1 MIVFVQHYFPF
12 DDAFSY
18 DGAGV
23 SGRKELIF
31 SAIYLENDWIFP
43 AVFPKTADFFFLG
56 CSPSI
61 FVFFKG
67 SRTVHYNMNPETT
80 NDTINN

>member
-1 MIVFVQHYFPF
+1 MIVFVQNYFPF

-23 SGRKELIF
+23 SGRKELTF

-56 CSPSI
+56 GGLFTLHLRI
-61 FVFFKG
+61 FQ
-67 SRTVHYNMNPETT
+67 R
-80 NDTINN
+80 I